1 MYRSYRETKR
11 RNGQVVSGAIGHRG
25 SEEGMK
31 IEESNATAL
40 WFEVQE
46 QLMRHEGLALYPYK
60 DTVGVLTIGYG
71 RNLEKGITER
81 EARILLANDIH
92 QAIADAKKFSAVA
105 WNQMND
111 ARKAVV
117 INMAFNLGYARL
129 SKFVL
134 FRAALAIGDWE
145 KAARRM
151 ESSLWYK
158 QVKGRAVELTK
169 QMREGTVQS

>member
-1 MYRSYRETKR
+1 MSMFDSLRADAFRI
-11 RNGQVVSGAIGHRG
+11 A
-25 SEEGMK
+25 
-31 IEESNATAL
+31 
-40 WFEVQE
+40 E
-46 QLMRHEGLALYPYK
+46 QQIRKHEGLELKPYH
-60 DTVGVLTIGYG
+60 DSVGVLTIGYG
-71 RNLEKGITER
+71 RNLTNGINLS
-81 EARILLANDIH
+81 EAELMLRNDLITA
-92 QAIADAKKFSAVA
+92 QEDAKKFSAVA

-151 ESSLWYK
+151 ESSLWYQ

-169 QMREGTVQS
+169 QRRDGVIQ

>member
-1 MYRSYRETKR
+1 MSMFDSFR
-11 RNGQVVSGAIGHRG
+11 ADAF
-25 SEEGMK
+25 K
-31 IEESNATAL
+31 IA
-40 WFEVQE
+40 E
-46 QLMRHEGLALYPYK
+46 QQIRKHEGLELKPYH
-60 DTVGVLTIGYG
+60 DSVGVLTIGYG
-71 RNLEKGITER
+71 RNLTNGINLS
-81 EARILLANDIH
+81 EAELMLRNDLIVA
-92 QAIADAKKFSAVA
+92 QEDAKKFSAVA

-158 QVKGRAVELTK
+158 QVKGRAVELTE
-169 QMREGTVQS
+169 QMRDGVIK

>member
-1 MYRSYRETKR
+1 
-11 RNGQVVSGAIGHRG
+11 
-25 SEEGMK
+25 MK
-31 IEESNATAL
+31 TEESDPIYL
-40 WFEVQE
+40 WRTVKS
-46 QLMRHEGLALYPYK
+46 QLMKHEGLELKPYK

-81 EARILLANDIH
+81 EASLLLANDIH
-92 QAIADAKKFSAVA
+92 QAMHDAAKFSAVA

-158 QVKGRAVELTK
+158 QVKGRAVELVA
-169 QMREGTVQS
+169 QMRTGEVQK

>member
-1 MYRSYRETKR
+1 MSMFDSLRADAFRI
-11 RNGQVVSGAIGHRG
+11 A
-25 SEEGMK
+25 
-31 IEESNATAL
+31 
-40 WFEVQE
+40 E
-46 QLMRHEGLALYPYK
+46 QQIRKHEGLELKPYH
-60 DTVGVLTIGYG
+60 DSVGVLTIGYG
-71 RNLEKGITER
+71 RNLTNGINLS
-81 EARILLANDIH
+81 EAELMLRNDLITA
-92 QAIADAKKFSAVA
+92 QEDAKKFSAVA

-169 QMREGTVQS
+169 QMRDGVIK

>member
-1 MYRSYRETKR
+1 MNMFDSFRADAKQIAE
-11 RNGQVVSGAIGHRG
+11 A
-25 SEEGMK
+25 
-31 IEESNATAL
+31 
-40 WFEVQE
+40 
-46 QLMRHEGLALYPYK
+46 QLRVHEGLRLKPYH

-71 RNLEKGITER
+71 RNLTNGISNS
-81 EARILLANDIH
+81 EAELMLRNDLDLAFE
-92 QAIADAKKFSAVA
+92 DAKKFSAVA

-169 QMREGTVQS
+169 QMRDGVIK

>member
-1 MYRSYRETKR
+1 MEIKIHFPDREARHLAEK
-11 RNGQVVSGAIGHRG
+11 QV
-25 SEEGMK
+25 K
-31 IEESNATAL
+31 
-40 WFEVQE
+40 
-46 QLMRHEGLALYPYK
+46 RHEGLELKPYK

-71 RNLEKGITER
+71 RNLEKGITEP
-81 EARILLANDIH
+81 EAAHLLMNDMET
-92 QAIADAKKFSAVA
+92 AYEDAKKFSAVA

-169 QMREGTVQS
+169 QMRDGKL

>member
-1 MYRSYRETKR
+1 MFDSLRADAFRI
-11 RNGQVVSGAIGHRG
+11 A
-25 SEEGMK
+25 
-31 IEESNATAL
+31 
-40 WFEVQE
+40 E
-46 QLMRHEGLALYPYK
+46 QQIRKHEGLELKPYH
-60 DTVGVLTIGYG
+60 DSVGVLTIGYG
-71 RNLEKGITER
+71 RNLTNGINLS
-81 EARILLANDIH
+81 EAELMLRNDLITA
-92 QAIADAKKFSAVA
+92 QEDAKKFSAVA

-169 QMREGTVQS
+169 QMRDGVIK